1 MDVYVGDFVGVQELE
16 LSPKKEKY
24 FGWPRWELQNVA
36 RTHREFLALWYWPT
50 TPKSLQGG

>member
-36 RTHREFLALWYWPT
+36 RTHREFFALWYWPVFF
-50 TPKSLQGG
+50 L